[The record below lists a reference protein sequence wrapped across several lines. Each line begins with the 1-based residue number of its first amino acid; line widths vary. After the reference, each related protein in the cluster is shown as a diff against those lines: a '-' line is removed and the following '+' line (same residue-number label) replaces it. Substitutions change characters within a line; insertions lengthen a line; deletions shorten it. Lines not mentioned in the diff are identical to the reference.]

1 MGARALWAACAVL
14 AASGCV
20 KRVDAAP
27 AARQVVRLLAA
38 TPERETTRNP
48 RVAEQLDA
56 DTDQERTPR
65 IVAEGETPLLPAEG
79 VDVRLYGDEAGT
91 QGFQVDNGIL
101 LEVLG
106 DDGKRHARVVVGYF
120 NGLAE
125 GKENIDLLGRR
136 TFRFEPGEVNL
147 VTLLPEK
154 GRFRVRA
161 TVLDIGGVGSV
172 SDVFL
177 VLEPRVAATAD
188 ELRER

>member
-1 MGARALWAACAVL
+1 VATRLVLAVAVL
-14 AASGCV
+14 TLAGCV
-20 KRVDAAP
+20 KRVETGP
-27 AARQVVRLLAA
+27 VARQVVRLLAA
-38 TPERETTRNP
+38 TPERETAKNP
-48 RVAEQLDA
+48 RVAEHLEA

-91 QGFQVDNGIL
+91 QGFQVDNGLL

-106 DDGKRHARVVVGYF
+106 DDGQRRARVVVGYF

-125 GKENIDLLGRR
+125 GKENIDLFGRR
-136 TFRFEPGEVNL
+136 SFRFEPGEVNL
-147 VTLLPEK
+147 AGLLPEK

-172 SDVFL
+172 SDVYL
-177 VLEPRVAATAD
+177 VVEPRGAAAVD
-188 ELRER
+188 ELQER

>member
-1 MGARALWAACAVL
+1 VVTRLLVAAAALAL
-14 AASGCV
+14 AGCV
-20 KRVDAAP
+20 KRVEPAP
-27 AARQVVRLLAA
+27 VARQAVRLLAA
-38 TPERETTRNP
+38 TPERETAKNP
-48 RVAEQLDA
+48 RVAQHLEA

-91 QGFQVDNGIL
+91 QGFQVDNGLL

-106 DDGKRHARVVVGYF
+106 DDGQRRARVVVGYF
-120 NGLAE
+120 NGLSE
-125 GKENIDLLGRR
+125 GKENIDLFGRR
-136 TFRFEPGEVNL
+136 SFRFEPGEVNL
-147 VTLLPEK
+147 AGLLPEK

-177 VLEPRVAATAD
+177 VVEPRGAAAVD
-188 ELRER
+188 ELQER

>member
-1 MGARALWAACAVL
+1 MATRLVLAVAVL
-14 AASGCV
+14 TLAGCV
-20 KRVDAAP
+20 KRVETGP
-27 AARQVVRLLAA
+27 VARQVVRLLAA
-38 TPERETTRNP
+38 TPERETAKNP
-48 RVAEQLDA
+48 RVAEHLEA

-91 QGFQVDNGIL
+91 QGFQVDNGLL

-106 DDGKRHARVVVGYF
+106 DDGQRRARVVVGYF

-125 GKENIDLLGRR
+125 GKENIDLFGRR
-136 TFRFEPGEVNL
+136 SFRFEPGEVNL
-147 VTLLPEK
+147 AGLLPEK

-172 SDVFL
+172 SDVYL
-177 VLEPRVAATAD
+177 VVEPRGAAAVD
-188 ELRER
+188 ELQER

>member
-1 MGARALWAACAVL
+1 MATRLVLAVAVL
-14 AASGCV
+14 TLAGCV
-20 KRVDAAP
+20 KRVEAGRV
-27 AARQVVRLLAA
+27 ARQAVRLIAA
-38 TPERETTRNP
+38 TPERETAKNP
-48 RVAEQLDA
+48 RIAQHLEA

-91 QGFQVDNGIL
+91 QGFQVDNGLL

-106 DDGKRHARVVVGYF
+106 DDGQRRARVVVGYF

-125 GKENIDLLGRR
+125 GKENIDLFGRR
-136 TFRFEPGEVNL
+136 SFRFEPGEVNL
-147 VTLLPEK
+147 VGLLPEK

-177 VLEPRVAATAD
+177 VVEPRGAAAVD
-188 ELRER
+188 DLQDR

>member
-1 MGARALWAACAVL
+1 MATRLVL
-14 AASGCV
+14 AAAVLTLAGCV
-20 KRVDAAP
+20 KRVEP
-27 AARQVVRLLAA
+27 GPVARQAVRLLAA
-38 TPERETTRNP
+38 TPERETAKNP
-48 RVAEQLDA
+48 KVAAHLEA

-91 QGFQVDNGIL
+91 QGFQVDNGLL

-106 DDGKRHARVVVGYF
+106 DDGQRRARVVVGYF

-125 GKENIDLLGRR
+125 GKENIDLFGRR
-136 TFRFEPGEVNL
+136 SFRFEPGEVNL
-147 VTLLPEK
+147 AGLLPEK

-172 SDVFL
+172 SDVYL
-177 VLEPRVAATAD
+177 VVEPRGAAAVD
-188 ELRER
+188 DLQER